1 MIQFGRSRFQLAS
14 IVVAGVLLLVSCGGG
29 DGSNAKPALDSVP
42 PPNLPVDTVPAS
54 TTTSGEGEDS
64 NAKQALDS
72 VPPPNLPVSTVPA
85 STTTSGVGDGSNAK
99 PALDSGP
106 RPNLPVDAVSANG
119 PLPPVTVRDLTQ
131 DRWVQFANFLPA
143 NKPVL
148 VWFWAPH

>member
-54 TTTSGEGEDS
+54 TTTSGVGDGS

-72 VPPPNLPVSTVPA
+72 VPPPNLPV
-85 STTTSGVGDGSNAK
+85 
-99 PALDSGP
+99 
-106 RPNLPVDAVSANG
+106 DAVSTNG

-143 NKPVL
+143 DKPVL

>member
-54 TTTSGEGEDS
+54 TTTSGVGEDS
-64 NAKQALDS
+64 NAKQ
-72 VPPPNLPVSTVPA
+72 
-85 STTTSGVGDGSNAK
+85 
-99 PALDSGP
+99 ALDSGP

-143 NKPVL
+143 DKPVL

>member
-14 IVVAGVLLLVSCGGG
+14 IVVAGVLLLVGCGVGE
-29 DGSNAKPALDSVP
+29 DSNAKPGLDSVP

-54 TTTSGEGEDS
+54 TTTSGVGEDS
-64 NAKQALDS
+64 NAKQ
-72 VPPPNLPVSTVPA
+72 
-85 STTTSGVGDGSNAK
+85 
-99 PALDSGP
+99 ALDSGP